1 MCEPEYDS
9 GIDMWS
15 VGCILAEMLNVTD
28 SYQRREGGEFSR
40 VLFTGTSCFP
50 LSPCEEML
58 SQQDE
63 QFNVVSFDDQLVK
76 IIQNI
81 GQIDESDASF
91 ISEPTAKDYF
101 DTVNN
106 ENGYDSNNLA

>member
-1 MCEPEYDS
+1 
-9 GIDMWS
+9 MWS
-15 VGCILAEMLNVTD
+15 VGCILGEMLNVTD

-58 SQQDE
+58 SQQEE
-63 QFNVVSFDDQLVK
+63 QFNVVSYDDQLVK
-76 IIQNI
+76 IIQNL
-81 GQIDESDASF
+81 GHIDASDANF

-101 DTVNN
+101 DTVNH
-106 ENGYDSNNLA
+106 ENGYDSNNLAQ